1 MTVSNPTRAVTFT
14 GNGVTTVFPFTFLIP
29 EGTAV
34 ITLTVIA
41 TGIEGDA
48 LTEGVDYSIT
58 GEDVEA
64 GGSITYPLSGAA
76 LASTHK
82 ITIKSIITPSQPLDL
97 TNQSA
102 YVPTQLESQLD
113 TITLVQLQQA
123 EQLSRAVTIP
133 SGSSTSSE
141 DVLEDLALVA
151 INSAAATAAAS
162 SASASELAAAA
173 SASAAAA
180 SAVLADASA
189 DAAALSEAAA
199 DADRLTVAADKA
211 TVAADKATVAADKA
225 TVAVDKATVASN
237 TTTTNT
243 NAGLTAADVVSAEAA
258 RAAAV
263 VAQLAAEA
271 AAGGL
276 TAVEV
281 QINAATA
288 KATPVDA
295 DLLAT
300 TETAGPTLKKTTFLQ
315 AWNNYFKA
323 KADALYQPIASVLT
337 SLATLGGSLAS
348 GNIIYATAANTLA
361 RLATGTNGHVL
372 TLAAG
377 VPSWAA
383 VAASGPTLLTEQAT
397 TSGTTKDFTI
407 PAGAKRVTVMFDG
420 VSYNSGTQLG
430 IQLGDS
436 GGIEATGYVG
446 ATGNFT
452 NGAATVITIQ
462 HSTWAI
468 AGTAG
473 DGSALYYGAV
483 TFSREN
489 ETHTWVY
496 EGNVT
501 NGSAIF
507 PMAGRKTLSAELTTV
522 RLMNGTFD
530 AGVANVMWE

>member
-34 ITLTVIA
+34 VTLTDL
-41 TGIEGDA
+41 TGDLEVEGA
-48 LTEGVDYSIT
+48 PLTEGVDYTIT

-64 GGSITYPLSGAA
+64 GGSVTYLGTVLTS
-76 LASTHK
+76 SYK
-82 ITIKSIITPSQPLDL
+82 INIKSIITPTQVLDL

-102 YVPTQLESQLD
+102 YVPVQLENQLD
-113 TITLVQLQQA
+113 KMTLVQLQHA
-123 EQLSRAVTIP
+123 EQLARALTLP
-133 SGSSTSSE
+133 SGTSTTTE
-141 DVLEDLALVA
+141 EALAS
-151 INSAAATAAAS
+151 ISAVSTFATAAE
-162 SASASELAAAA
+162 ASADAAAASQSAAGA

-189 DAAALSEAAA
+189 DAAAASEAAA
-199 DADRLTVAADKA
+199 DADRVTVAADKA

-225 TVAVDKATVASN
+225 TTAANVI
-237 TTTTNT
+237 
-243 NAGLTAADVVSAEAA
+243 LTAADAVSTAADAAAAAADADDAETA

-276 TAVEV
+276 TAVPV
-281 QINAATA
+281 QVVAATA
-288 KATPVDA
+288 KTTPVDA

-300 TETAGPTLKKTTFLQ
+300 TETSGPTLKKTTFLQ
-315 AWNNYFKA
+315 AWTNYFKA

-383 VAASGPTLLTEQAT
+383 VAASGPTLLTDQAT
-397 TSGTTKDFTI
+397 TSGSTKDFTI
-407 PAGAKRVTVMFDG
+407 PAGAKRITVMISGLSTD
-420 VSYNSGTQLG
+420 NSTGAFG

-436 GGIEATGYVG
+436 GGIEATGYRG
-446 ATGNFT
+446 GYA
-452 NGAATVITIQ
+452 
-462 HSTWAI
+462 
-468 AGTAG
+468 
-473 DGSALYYGAV
+473 DGSGSDTVSTTQFQLGDSTASNDIFDGHAV
-483 TFSREN
+483 LTRIN
-489 ETHTWVY
+489 ATHTWVASWVIASDNPDVFT
-496 EGNVT
+496 GG
-501 NGSAIF
+501 GS
-507 PMAGRKTLSAELTTV
+507 KTLSAELTTV
-522 RLMNGTFD
+522 RLVTSNNFD
-530 AGVANVMWE
+530 AGSVNVLWE